1 MKLKNKVAMVT
12 GASSGI
18 GEAIS
23 KLFAA
28 EGAAVALTARRE
40 AVLTQVKEDI
50 ESAGGTAGVYGVD
63 VTDAGAIENTV
74 EKIETE
80 LGPIDILVNCAGV
93 FTPSPAGDC
102 DFADWVPMININLT
116 GTINLCSVVAAK
128 MKARN
133 SGHIVN
139 TASVAAVMGISGY
152 SVYCASKA
160 GVAMYTRALG
170 RELAPF
176 NIHVNAIAPGNTA
189 TPINEDIR
197 NNPEQ
202 KEFLQAMEAVTP
214 SNRTYSEPEDMARIA
229 MFLVTEGTPLYGSL
243 ILADE
248 GLSLG
253 M

>member
-1 MKLKNKVAMVT
+1 MKLKNQVAVVT
-12 GASSGI
+12 GANSGI
-18 GEAIS
+18 GESIS
-23 KLFAA
+23 KLFATEGATVALLARRGNALKKVCEEIQSA
-28 EGAAVALTARRE
+28 EGNAAYYSL
-40 AVLTQVKEDI
+40 
-50 ESAGGTAGVYGVD
+50 D
-63 VTDAGAIENTV
+63 VTDPIAVTNTV
-74 EKIETE
+74 KQLEND
-80 LGPIDILVNCAGV
+80 LGAIDILVNCAGV
-93 FTPSPAGDC
+93 FNPSPVAEC
-102 DFADWVPMININLT
+102 DYVDWLPMVSVNLV
-116 GTINLCSVVAAK
+116 GTISLCSTVAET
-128 MKARN
+128 MKQRQR
-133 SGHIVN
+133 GQIVN
-139 TASVAAVMGISGY
+139 IASVAAVMGISGY

-197 NNPEQ
+197 TDPEHS
-202 KEFLQAMEAVTP
+202 EFLSAMESVTP

-229 MFLVTEGTPLYGSL
+229 LFLVSEGAPFYGGL

>member
-1 MKLKNKVAMVT
+1 MKLNNQVAMIT

-18 GEAIS
+18 GESIS

-28 EGAAVALTARRE
+28 EGASVALVARRADALQKVSDE
-40 AVLTQVKEDI
+40 IQQ
-50 ESAGGTAGVYGVD
+50 AGGSANAYSLD
-63 VTDAGAIENTV
+63 VTDAAAVTNTVAQIEN
-74 EKIETE
+74 E
-80 LGPIDILVNCAGV
+80 LGGIDILVNCAGV
-93 FTPSPAGDC
+93 FTPSPTGDSSY
-102 DFADWVPMININLT
+102 ADWVPMININLV
-116 GTINLCSVVAAK
+116 GTINLCSAVGAK
-128 MKARN
+128 MKTRER
-133 SGHIVN
+133 GQIIN

-160 GVAMYTRALG
+160 GVAMYTRAIG

-197 NNPEQ
+197 TQPEQ
-202 KEFLQAMEAVTP
+202 RAFLAAMDALTP
-214 SNRTYSEPEDMARIA
+214 SNRTYSDPQDMARIA
-229 MFLVTEGTPLYGSL
+229 LFLVTEGTPFYGSL
-243 ILADE
+243 LLADE